1 VRVGLRLELPSVA
14 APPRGANRVSETLAS
29 IACCAPLDAAKLSD
43 EEAHATADLFR
54 ALADPARVKIVN
66 RLATAGGP
74 VCACEFEPLLGL
86 SQPTVSHHL
95 KKLTEAGLLDRERR
109 GKWAYFSI
117 RPEAVERLAGLVD
130 FEGGRG

>member
-1 VRVGLRLELPSVA
+1 MSSA
-14 APPRGANRVSETLAS
+14 
-29 IACCAPLDAAKLSD
+29 IACCAPLDAPALSD
-43 EEAHATADLFR
+43 EEAEATAELFG

-66 RLATAGGP
+66 RLANAGEP

-117 RPEAVERLAGLVD
+117 RPEAAVRLAGLVD